1 MLGAAVMHAPSPPG
15 PSLAFEDFVPGAV
28 ATADGP
34 TVTRDAVVA
43 FARAFDPQPF
53 HVDDEAA
60 KGTFVG
66 ELIASGWHSC
76 AMLMRAVADGFLLR
90 STSMG
95 APGIEEVR
103 WLKPVRPGDRLRLR
117 WTVLETKESRS
128 RPEMGF
134 VRFRFELLRGDEAVL
149 SQTNWI
155 IFGRRDAPPP
165 PEPRRRDGNGGN
177 PPVAEAPSPGGR
189 PEDEPASP
197 FFDDLAV
204 GRRRD
209 FGTHLFTPEAI
220 VGFASE
226 FDPQPFHVDAE
237 AARQSHF
244 GGLCA
249 SGWHTAAIWMRLM
262 MEDRKRADERARVAG
277 ERPAALGPSPGFR
290 DLKWLKPVYA
300 GDTIRYGST
309 LTDKRSSTSRPG
321 WGLVFQHNTG
331 ANQHGERVFEFRSA
345 VLWERR

>member
-1 MLGAAVMHAPSPPG
+1 MDAPSPHRP
-15 PSLAFEDFVPGAV
+15 PLAFEDFVPGEV
-28 ATADGP
+28 ATAEGP

-43 FARAFDPQPF
+43 FALAFDPQPF
-53 HVDDEAA
+53 HVDEEAA

-103 WLKPVRPGDRLRLR
+103 WLKPVRPGDRLCLC
-117 WTVLETKESRS
+117 WTILETKASRS
-128 RPEMGF
+128 RPEMGL
-134 VRFRFELLRGDEAVL
+134 VRFRFELLRGGEAVL

-165 PEPRRRDGNGGN
+165 SDRGGPESKGVATHGAE
-177 PPVAEAPSPGGR
+177 PPSSLHRPGEAAPTT
-189 PEDEPASP
+189 
-197 FFDDLAV
+197 FFDDVVIGLT
-204 GRRRD
+204 RD
-209 FGTHLFTPEAI
+209 LGAYTFTPEAI

-226 FDPQPFHVDAE
+226 FDPQPFHIDPE
-237 AARQSHF
+237 AACRSHF

-249 SGWHTAAIWMRLM
+249 SGWHTAAVWMKLM
-262 MEDRKRADERARVAG
+262 IEDRRSADKRARTAG
-277 ERPAALGPSPGFR
+277 ERPAVLGPSPGFR
-290 DLKWLKPVYA
+290 DLRWLKPVYA
-300 GDTIRYGST
+300 GDTIRYRST
-309 LTDKRSSTSRPG
+309 LTEKRPSASRPG

-331 ANQHGERVFEFRSA
+331 DNQHGERVFEFRST